1 MSNTSNQEQDDF
13 IFRLKVLYNQMV
25 HIPIMLATLRKEFP
39 KFFNQNDDADTDLI
53 QDLKSIPLQ
62 EKINNNILNHS
73 NRPTTSYFKK
83 FIKTIV
89 DQLQKLDQE
98 VHEEILEKF
107 MKSLSTPTGLAGDPL
122 CIKSY
127 CLQDS
132 KKEEW
137 VTLVNENAYNLVGM
151 TTWGA
156 AYLLSDYILANKS
169 FFSDKHILE
178 LGSGTGLAGIALQC
192 VADPPCKKVVLTDYS
207 PKVLNN
213 LKENIELNN
222 IEIQDFINTED
233 FQGESE
239 KRFSVRI
246 LDWEI
251 EDLKCLDQCLD
262 IVDSEIIIGADIV
275 YDPSLARYLV
285 AILNYLLNK
294 KAGSMAI
301 ISSTIR
307 NQSTFE
313 IFQKEL
319 VEKNLIVQDI
329 TNQCDLLNPSPF
341 IYDRSQ
347 IVLYKIYANIQ

>member
-1 MSNTSNQEQDDF
+1 MTSETLNIKITDQEQDDF
-13 IFRLKVLYNQMV
+13 IFRLKVLYNQMI
-25 HIPIMLATLRKEFP
+25 HIPVLLTTLHKEFP
-39 KFFNQNDDADTDLI
+39 KFYNQNDDVDSDLI
-53 QDLKSIPLQ
+53 TELSSISLQ
-62 EKINNNILNHS
+62 EKINTNILNHS

-107 MKSLSTPTGLAGDPL
+107 MNTLSNGISQDSL

-127 CLQDS
+127 CL
-132 KKEEW
+132 ENEW

-156 AYLLSDYILANKS
+156 AYLLSDFILANKIL
-169 FFSDKHILE
+169 FSDKHILE
-178 LGSGTGLAGIALQC
+178 LGSGTGLAGIALKYMN
-192 VADPPCKKVVLTDYS
+192 PKCKKVVLTDYS

-213 LKENIELNN
+213 LKDNIELNN
-222 IEIQDFINTED
+222 IEIQDFIGSED
-233 FQGESE
+233 FKGESDIP
-239 KRFSVRI
+239 FSVRI

-262 IVDSEIIIGADIV
+262 IIDSEVIIGADIV

-285 AILNYLLNK
+285 SILHYLLNK
-294 KAGSMAI
+294 KVGSAVAY

-307 NQSTFE
+307 NQSTFA

-319 VEKNLIVQDI
+319 QEKHLIVEDI
-329 TNQCDLLNPSPF
+329 TNQSKLLNPSPF

-347 IVLYKIYANIQ
+347 IVLYKIYAPLS